1 MLAFHSNY
9 NALEFLSHELN
20 KRFFLGEKENV
31 SITEMNGTNDLE
43 FLRVD
48 FQIVHVALKHDL
60 RKQVL
65 PDLPFSLDDVVLLFD
80 LSFCFLF
87 NLVREIDPIL
97 LVGQKNK
104 QVWIVLFA

>member
-1 MLAFHSNY
+1 
-9 NALEFLSHELN
+9 
-20 KRFFLGEKENV
+20 
-31 SITEMNGTNDLE
+31 MNGTNDLE

-48 FQIVHVALKHDL
+48 VIIVHVALKHDL

-65 PDLPFSLDDVVLLFD
+65 PDLPFSLDYVVLLFD
-80 LSFCFLF
+80 FSFCFLL
-87 NLVREIDPIL
+87 NLVSKIAPIL